1 MDRRPIIKI
10 NLCQEDNDDTSIRNF
25 LSLMRGLY
33 TLIEQY
39 LDHNGYPPLDT
50 DEANGRVQDLP
61 LPPPRDG
68 GRDPTNI
75 YFVDI
80 TLMGGRQN
88 QRNNGNAPTIRI
100 PLSNDL
106 YITYVEIINPP
117 GSEPRRVNFPGG
129 VEYPTSFN
137 GQMSVLTRH
146 FYQGL
151 DALEGQVRDR
161 QESEY
166 PIEVK
171 YTLFSCVILIAEAA
185 RSEYVRSYITQRN
198 SCNFDNRE
206 AGRMPEEAWT
216 NLRPFLD
223 WGKRSVPPNPGPELQ
238 AFEEEER
245 KRITKLFGSL
255 SQLLAYLARL
265 RYFMKIRKVKK
276 MKITDACKE
285 FKAFDK
291 DRDDNDKDEFP
302 DYKKLDKEINQAT
315 KSLQE
320 YDKITDA
327 QKANEKIASTPNEK
341 QVRIEADIL
350 LLAEDMDQRQKLFE
364 VMTGKQ
370 PETDDAKNR
379 IRDTYSVDLYDED
392 MQEIAKA
399 YRAETDQSLFDQFKH
414 YAGQGLRLN
423 SVIRRV
429 ASQGG
434 KYLVI
439 ILNKIRPALIKTL
452 VAKLGAKTAG
462 KIAAKKVPIL
472 GIGFG
477 VIFGIGRAIKGDWKG
492 AGMEVASG
500 AAGAIPVVG
509 TAVSGGVD
517 AGIAYRDY
525 LIVQER
531 TEELT
536 NKYSNAV
543 VAICVDISKDEVKM
557 MNLVVEGEFE
567 DLAQWEANP
576 NSRFLKSYDD

>member
-1 MDRRPIIKI
+1 MDKRPIIKI
-10 NLCQEDNDDTSIRNF
+10 NLCQEDNEDTSIRNF

-50 DEANGRVQDLP
+50 DEANSRVQDLP

-88 QRNNGNAPTIRI
+88 QRNNGDAPTIRI

-161 QESEY
+161 QDSEY
-166 PIEVK
+166 PIDVK
-171 YTLFSCVILIAEAA
+171 NTLFSCVILIAEAA

-198 SCNFDNRE
+198 ACDFNNRE
-206 AGRMPEEAWT
+206 ARRMPDEAWT

-223 WGKRSVPPNPGPELQ
+223 WGKRSVPPNPGPDL
-238 AFEEEER
+238 EEFQKEEK

-285 FKAFDK
+285 FKHFDK
-291 DRDDNDKDEFP
+291 KRDDNDEDEFP
-302 DYKKLDKEINQAT
+302 DYEKLNKEINQAT

-320 YDKITDA
+320 YDKITDT
-327 QKANEKIASTPNEK
+327 QKANEKLASTPNEK
-341 QVRIEADIL
+341 QAKIEADIL

-434 KYLVI
+434 KYLVV
-439 ILNKIRPALIKTL
+439 ILNKIRPAIIKMLI
-452 VAKLGAKTAG
+452 AKLGAKTAG

-492 AGMEVASG
+492 AGMEIASG

-525 LIVQER
+525 IIVQER